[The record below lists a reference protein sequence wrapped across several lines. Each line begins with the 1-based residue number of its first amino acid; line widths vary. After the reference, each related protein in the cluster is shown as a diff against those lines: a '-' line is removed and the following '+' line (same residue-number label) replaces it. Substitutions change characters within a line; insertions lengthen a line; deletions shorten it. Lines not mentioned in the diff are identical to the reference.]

1 MAGGAELNLA
11 ERVLAPLWRGLVGY
25 RVLAFGYACT
35 LVVTG
40 WADYRRPAVATVVLA
55 AVGVWTVVTTYS
67 YLRARA
73 AARWL
78 SVADVAVTVVA
89 VGATVLVQTPE
100 RVAGGAP
107 VLTSVWSAGSPIAV
121 ALAYGPAVGL
131 LGALVVQGTVLV
143 VRGGLGRAELT
154 DLFLLVAA
162 TSAVGYAGT
171 VLRRSASELRAAIE
185 LRAALAERERL
196 ARTIHDGVLQVLAQ
210 VHRRGRA
217 VGGAAGQLGELA
229 GEQEVALHPDCHRP
243 AFGAVR
249 RPP

>member
-40 WADYRRPAVATVVLA
+40 RADYRRPAVAIVVLA

-78 SVADVAVTVVA
+78 SVADVAVTMVA

-100 RVAGGAP
+100 RIAGGAP

-121 ALAYGPAVGL
+121 ALAYGGMRHRTVPGHRVDIRAADMNSEGDRERASRETVAGAAGGVG
-131 LGALVVQGTVLV
+131 TT
-143 VRGGLGRAELT
+143 RRA
-154 DLFLLVAA
+154 
-162 TSAVGYAGT
+162 
-171 VLRRSASELRAAIE
+171 SASEERNE
-185 LRAALAERERL
+185 RGAE
-196 ARTIHDGVLQVLAQ
+196 Q
-210 VHRRGRA
+210 
-217 VGGAAGQLGELA
+217 
-229 GEQEVALHPDCHRP
+229 
-243 AFGAVR
+243 
-249 RPP
+249 